1 LDHLAWDYPGLSLR
15 SNPGLRLA
23 NAFGVNLKLNLS
35 LFFIFMTAAQG
46 LPRSQAKG
54 RIARHGGKRLRAP
67 FPLRCG
73 AILIDYIALVSLVVI
88 GTLVS
93 RMLGGGGRAA
103 GNSAETAGVLLAF
116 AVALLN
122 LGVLPGLTGF
132 TLGKW
137 ATGLRIERN
146 GGGHL
151 GIGRALLRH
160 FIGYPISLA
169 LLGLGFVLAA
179 VTVHGRGLHDMIAGT
194 VVVREGSI

>member
-1 LDHLAWDYPGLSLR
+1 
-15 SNPGLRLA
+15 
-23 NAFGVNLKLNLS
+23 
-35 LFFIFMTAAQG
+35 MTVAPG
-46 LPRSQAKG
+46 LPRSEPRR

-73 AILIDYIALVSLVVI
+73 AILIDYIALVSLVVA

-93 RMLGGGGRAA
+93 RMLGGGGRVA
-103 GNSAETAGVLLAF
+103 GSSAQTAGVLLAVGF
-116 AVALLN
+116 ALLN
-122 LGVLPGLTGF
+122 LGVLAGLTGF

-146 GGGHL
+146 DGGNI

-160 FIGYPISLA
+160 FIGYPISFA
-169 LLGLGFVLAA
+169 LLGLGFVLAI
-179 VTVHGRGLHDMIAGT
+179 VTVQGRGLHDMIAGT

>member
-1 LDHLAWDYPGLSLR
+1 
-15 SNPGLRLA
+15 
-23 NAFGVNLKLNLS
+23 
-35 LFFIFMTAAQG
+35 MTAAPG
-46 LPRSQAKG
+46 LPHSEAR
-54 RIARHGGKRLRAP
+54 RRTARHAGKRLRAP

-73 AILIDYIALVSLVVI
+73 AILIDYIALVSLVVA

-103 GNSAETAGVLLAF
+103 GSSAETAGVLLAIGF
-116 AVALLN
+116 ALLN
-122 LGVLPGLTGF
+122 FGLLAGLTGF

-146 GGGHL
+146 DGGHI

-160 FIGYPISLA
+160 FIGYPISFA
-169 LLGLGFVLAA
+169 LLGLGFLMAA